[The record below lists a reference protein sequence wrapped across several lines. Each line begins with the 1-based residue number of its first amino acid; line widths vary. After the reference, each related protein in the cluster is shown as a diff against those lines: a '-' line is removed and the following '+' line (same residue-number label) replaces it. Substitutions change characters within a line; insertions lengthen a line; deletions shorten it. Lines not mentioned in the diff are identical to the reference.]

1 MCDSMG
7 LCFTVTLGKVLTL
20 NDVNNEGDSSD
31 SDNDEYASDDD
42 AEQSFESDDEG
53 NFRQNPNKKPA
64 AGSDDEEADD
74 DEEDGEEEIDSD
86 DIEDIDDEDEELEG
100 EDDDD
105 EDDDEEDAL
114 NYNSDSSE
122 ELEFESGGEE
132 EVETNGAT
140 TDKPAKTK
148 AAKAKKTPT
157 PAKPSTSTSAKGGHN
172 KTAEKV
178 PSGPNAAEQ
187 LKNEL
192 NKSEPKHK
200 QTADAAND
208 EYEKHDTDD
217 EEDIRN
223 TVGNIPMRWYD
234 EYKHIGYDWDAKK
247 IIKPEKGDQLDDF
260 LKRME
265 DPNFWRTVKD
275 PQTGQE
281 VILSEADIDLIRRI
295 NSQQIPDAGFD
306 EYAVGASA
314 DGGFSFYGYKHTHKI
329 IKQFPFLNGSHGST
343 GSHPKRREC
352 PFEMCPITSV
362 RSFRRCP
369 KRRKCPSWC
378 TPSKWAGSRPTMKC
392 KRPARKRARNSICCG
407 NRIPGERTCVAFT
420 ITYRRQSV
428 ICPATPNRTTRRPS
442 TCSTTRSCANG
453 TNSATSRPSGSCTSC
468 RKSMRRCVRCPRIR
482 VSYASDSCG
491 VWTCICVRAL
501 VALS

>member
-1 MCDSMG
+1 MCDSTG
-7 LCFTVTLGKVLTL
+7 LCFTIALGKVLTL

-53 NFRQNPNKKPA
+53 NFRQNPNKTPA
-64 AGSDDEEADD
+64 VDSDEEADD

-100 EDDDD
+100 EDDD
-105 EDDDEEDAL
+105 EEGDDDGEGDDAEDAL

-132 EVETNGAT
+132 EVEANG
-140 TDKPAKTK
+140 

-157 PAKPSTSTSAKGGHN
+157 PAKPSTSTSAKGGNN
-172 KTAEKV
+172 KTAAKAA
-178 PSGPNAAEQ
+178 SGPNAAEQ

-192 NKSEPKHK
+192 NKAEPKHK
-200 QTADAAND
+200 QTADGAND

-295 NSQQIPDAGFD
+295 NSQKIPDAGFD
-306 EYAVGASA
+306 EYAVGSCGLWLAGLMDESTTNNQQ
-314 DGGFSFYGYKHTHKI
+314 KK
-329 IKQFPFLNGSHGST
+329 FLLNDSRGST
-343 GSHPKRREC
+343 GSHPKRRKC

-378 TPSKWAGSRPTMKC
+378 TPSKWAGSRPTTKC
-392 KRPARKRARNSICCG
+392 KRPGRKRARNSICCG
-407 NRIPGERTCVAFT
+407 RPIPAERTCVAFT
-420 ITYRRQSV
+420 ITCRRQSV

-453 TNSATSRPSGSCTSC
+453 TNSATSHPSGSCTLC

-491 VWTCICVRAL
+491 VWTCICVRVL